1 MGANGQLGFQDIVGR
16 SQALQHITL
25 MLKQIAN
32 TPLNTILLLGETG
45 TGKDLF
51 AKVLHDESPRAGHP
65 FVEINCTAV
74 PETLLEDEL
83 FGHEAGAFT
92 DARRSR
98 EGLVSTANHGTL
110 FLNEIADISIGMQVK
125 LLRLIEDRMY
135 RKLGSVEELESN
147 VRIIAA
153 TSGDLESLVRSR
165 QFKVDLY
172 YRLNVFPIHIP
183 PLRERTEDTLPLAHH
198 FLKQYS
204 EMY

>member
-1 MGANGQLGFQDIVGR
+1 MGANGQLGFEAIVGR
-16 SQALQHITL
+16 SQALRHITL
-25 MLKQIAN
+25 ILKQIAN

-51 AKVLHDESPRAGHP
+51 AKVLHDESPRAGYP
-65 FVEINCTAV
+65 FVEVNCMAV
-74 PETLLEDEL
+74 PETLLEGEL

-110 FLNEIADISIGMQVK
+110 FLNEIADISMGMQVK

-153 TSGDLESLVRSR
+153 TSGDLEHLVRSR

-172 YRLNVFPIHIP
+172 YRVQSKNRNASIYW
-183 PLRERTEDTLPLAHH
+183 TL
-198 FLKQYS
+198 
-204 EMY
+204 